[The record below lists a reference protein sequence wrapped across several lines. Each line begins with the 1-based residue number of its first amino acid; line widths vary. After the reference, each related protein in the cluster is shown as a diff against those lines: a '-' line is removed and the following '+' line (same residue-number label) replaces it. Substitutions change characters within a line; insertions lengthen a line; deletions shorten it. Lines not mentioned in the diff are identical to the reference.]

1 MNMKNKQIYELGIS
15 FINLFHKE
23 IQENKIK
30 LPIKVNFYFQKNKN
44 KIIELAQELE
54 KMRLDIINNYPKIS
68 NDAIFP
74 EDVERV
80 NAELQELLNLEQDVQ
95 IYKVKLSDFPDDL
108 NLTLAQ
114 MDALMFMIE
123 EE

>member
-1 MNMKNKQIYELGIS
+1 MKNKEIYNLGVLLVKI
-15 FINLFHKE
+15 FQ
-23 IQENKIK
+23 QENQEEKIK
-30 LPIKVNFYFQKNKN
+30 LPIKINFYFQKNKN
-44 KIIELAQELE
+44 KIIELAQEIE
-54 KMRLDIINNYPKIS
+54 KMRMEIIDDVPKVRPDQIS
-68 NDAIFP
+68 N
-74 EDVERV
+74 EYVEQV
-80 NAELQELLNLEQDVQ
+80 NNQLQELLDLEQDVQ